1 MTRLRD
7 VYPAILPVSPL
18 TPRPM
23 WSVMIPTYNCAAYL
37 AHTLRSVLEQS
48 PAVDEMQVEV
58 VDDGSTADDPEAVV
72 RQIGGG
78 RVAFFRQPK
87 NVGPQANFTACIQR
101 ARGHWVH
108 ILHGDDMVRPG
119 FYAAVDHAAQRDP
132 AIHAAFCRVINI
144 DEDNGWID
152 LSDRERDTAGV
163 IPDLI
168 QRLAIWNHI
177 MFPSIAVRRSAYEQL
192 GGFHPQLFHSADWDM
207 WKRVASRYRV
217 WYEPHPLAMYRIHRL
232 SDTSR
237 LMQTGANIA
246 DARTAIDVA
255 AHYLPPGQARALTA
269 QARRHHALYAIELAH
284 ERLQRGDWRAA
295 RAQVAAGLRC
305 SSSPSVWAATIGLI
319 VQTALQLRVRHAPR
333 GSHL

>member
-1 MTRLRD
+1 MTRSPD
-7 VYPAILPVSPL
+7 VYPAILPVAPL

-48 PAVDEMQVEV
+48 PSPDEMQIEV
-58 VDDGSTADDPEAVV
+58 VDDVSTSDDPEAVV
-72 RQIGGG
+72 REVGAG

-119 FYAAVDHAAQRDP
+119 FYAAMNDAIRRDP
-132 AIHAAFCRVINI
+132 AIHAAFSRVINI

-152 LSDRERDTAGV
+152 LSDRERTTAGV

-168 QRLAIWNHI
+168 QRLAIWNRI
-177 MFPSIAVRRSAYEQL
+177 MFPSIVVRRSAYEQL

-232 SDTSR
+232 SDTFR

-246 DARTAIDVA
+246 DARMAIDIA
-255 AHYLPPGQARALTA
+255 AHYLPPGQARRLSG
-269 QARRHHALYAIELAH
+269 QARLHHALYAIELAH
-284 ERLQRGDWRAA
+284 ERMQRGDWRAA

-305 SSSPSVWAATIGLI
+305 CPSPSVWAATIGL
-319 VQTALQLRVRHAPR
+319 VWQTGFEHARWALGAK
-333 GSHL
+333 

>member
-1 MTRLRD
+1 MTQSSD
-7 VYPAILPVSPL
+7 AYPEILPLPPL
-18 TPRPM
+18 TPRPV

-48 PAVDEMQVEV
+48 LSADEMQIEV
-58 VDDGSTADDPEAVV
+58 VDDASTADDPEAVV
-72 RQIGGG
+72 RHLGGD

-87 NVGPQANFTACIQR
+87 NVGPQANFTACVRR

-119 FYAAVDHAAQRDP
+119 FYASLHRAAQREP

-144 DEDNGWID
+144 DEDDEWID

-168 QRLAIWNHI
+168 QRLAICNRI
-177 MFPSIAVRRSAYEQL
+177 MFPSIVVRRSAYEAL
-192 GGFHPQLFHSADWDM
+192 GGFHPLLFHSADWDM
-207 WKRVASRYRV
+207 WKRVASRYHV

-246 DARTAIDVA
+246 DARMAIDVA
-255 AHYLPPGQARALTA
+255 AHYLPPANARTLTRQAC
-269 QARRHHALYAIELAH
+269 RHHALYAIELAR
-284 ERLQRGDWRAA
+284 ERIQRGDWSAA
-295 RAQVAAGLRC
+295 RAQVTAGLRC
-305 SSSPSVWAATIGLI
+305 HPSLPVWTATLGLLI
-319 VQTALQLRVRHAPR
+319 ETAFGFRFGRAHPFRDV
-333 GSHL
+333 

>member
-1 MTRLRD
+1 MTQASD
-7 VYPAILPVSPL
+7 VCPAILPVRPT
-18 TPRPM
+18 TPRPV

-48 PAVDEMQVEV
+48 PPSEEMQIEV
-58 VDDGSTADDPEAVV
+58 VDDASTTDDPEAVV
-72 RQIGGG
+72 RQIGGD
-78 RVAFFRQPK
+78 RVAFFRQPN

-119 FYAAVDHAAQRDP
+119 FYAALHDAAQRDP

-144 DEDNGWID
+144 DENNGWID

-177 MFPSIAVRRSAYEQL
+177 MFPSIVVRRSAYEQL
-192 GGFHPQLFHSADWDM
+192 GGFHPRLFHSADWDM
-207 WKRVASRYRV
+207 WKRVAAHYRV

-237 LMQTGANIA
+237 LMQTGANID
-246 DARTAIDVA
+246 DARMAIDVA
-255 AHYLPPGQARALTA
+255 AQYLPPAQARTLSNL
-269 QARRHHALYAIELAH
+269 ARRHHALYAIELAH
-284 ERLQRGDWRAA
+284 ERVRRGDWRAA

-305 SSSPSVWAATIGLI
+305 CPSPSVWAATIGL
-319 VQTALQLRVRHAPR
+319 VLHTALNKRVRRSPHD
-333 GSHL
+333 SQL